1 MRGRCCQRWVTSAR
15 DRTCNVCSTLSSAD
29 THVPCVLQ
37 EMMHDEEDAPSAGAK
52 PRPQDRLRQRLGLG
66 GRSKPELAQG
76 AVDPSNPESVK
87 AGCKAHSE
95 RGQWAVWAGTH
106 TQLSIPQ
113 PGMRMQA
120 PGVRPYQACWT
131 RHSRGC
137 LARGSLQGM
146 LAEHAPR
153 ACRGPA
159 GQANMHRVNGTGPCL
174 TGRNAQLPAP
184 QHGATAVGLLGWQAC
199 TPTTLDCQMIAT
211 TAATAVKSGGQH

>member
-1 MRGRCCQRWVTSAR
+1 MMRRMLPAPGPSLGRRIVCGSGWVWEGAGRQSLPRVQWTPATRNPSRQAAR
-15 DRTCNVCSTLSSAD
+15 HTLSGANGQCGLAPTHSSASLSQG
-29 THVPCVLQ
+29 CACRLQ
-37 EMMHDEEDAPSAGAK
+37 GSVHIRLAG
-52 PRPQDRLRQRLGLG
+52 
-66 GRSKPELAQG
+66 QG
-76 AVDPSNPESVK
+76 IAEAAS
-87 AGCKAHSE
+87 
-95 RGQWAVWAGTH
+95 
-106 TQLSIPQ
+106 
-113 PGMRMQA
+113 
-120 PGVRPYQACWT
+120 
-131 RHSRGC
+131 